1 MGAEALTVTLTADTD
16 LVLKSVIG
24 SQTLAFVINFRML
37 LINWDVQ
44 TTELS
49 II

>member
-1 MGAEALTVTLTADTD
+1 MGSEALTVTLTADTD

-24 SQTLAFVINFRML
+24 SQMLASVINFHML